1 MKKYVLLLALCLAL
15 LSGCGGG
22 RSISGEVVEVH
33 GGGAEG
39 AFTLVVRT
47 EDGEE
52 AGVLMTEETSVL
64 SWVKGFDE
72 KAYQGEPRVGA
83 MLTAKCGRGGQSLTT
98 EAGRALTAY
107 PASEVEITGVLLP
120 EAEVLADGTRVNVW
134 GISSGTAYKLED
146 GTELLREREPS
157 GPANVYVGGV
167 ESFDDLGAAAQER
180 VLAYYKAQGL
190 LYDVRE
196 ELEQAYADYLGDREA
211 FASHLVTQDISP
223 TASNGRMMYFLTSVT
238 LPLGGRVVY
247 ETRLGAAFDR
257 ETGEALSNWALFNCP
272 EEEAKGRL
280 LDLAGVDGST
290 LRAEMEA
297 AFRPEYIVLFPGN
310 LEISFPQGA
319 LPSQEGGYMLAL
331 DYDGALRELL
341 QPWAVPSQEESAA
354 R

>member
-15 LSGCGGG
+15 LSGCGGD
-22 RSISGEVVEVH
+22 RAISGEVVEVH

-52 AGVLMTEETSVL
+52 AGILMTEETSVL
-64 SWVKGFDE
+64 SWVNGFDE
-72 KAYQGEPRVGA
+72 EAYRGEPRVGA
-83 MLTAKCGRGGQSLTT
+83 MLTAKCGRVGQTLTT
-98 EAGRALTAY
+98 DGGGALTAY
-107 PASEVEITGVLLP
+107 PASEVEITGVLRP

-196 ELEQAYADYLGDREA
+196 ELEKAYADYLGDREA
-211 FASHLVTQDISP
+211 FACRSVAQDISP

-238 LPLGGRVVY
+238 LPLGGRVVQ
-247 ETRLGAAFDR
+247 EIRLGAAFDR

-280 LDLAGVDGST
+280 LDLAGVAGPT

-331 DYDGALRELL
+331 DYDAALLELL
-341 QPWAVPSQEESAA
+341 QPWAVPSQEASAA